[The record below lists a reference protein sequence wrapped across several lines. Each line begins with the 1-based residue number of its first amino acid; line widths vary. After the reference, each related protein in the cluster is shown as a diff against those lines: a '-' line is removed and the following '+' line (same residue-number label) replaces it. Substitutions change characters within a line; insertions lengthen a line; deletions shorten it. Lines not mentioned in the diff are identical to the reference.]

1 MSFNSIESD
10 PIETNPYDLNDMKK
24 IRGYSQQE
32 KDVFPINPEDFNPY
46 DLTHVTTL
54 TLWFSK
60 GKKKRSSLNLSDSNP
75 YDLNDRPF

>member
-10 PIETNPYDLNDMKK
+10 PIETNPYDLNGMRE
-24 IRGYSQQE
+24 IREYPQQE
-32 KDVFPINPEDFNPY
+32 KGASHINPEDFNPY
-46 DLTHVTTL
+46 DLTHVATL

-60 GKKKRSSLNLSDSNP
+60 GKKKRSSPNPSHSNP

>member
-46 DLTHVTTL
+46 DLTHIQSL
-54 TLWFSK
+54 RSK
-60 GKKKRSSLNLSDSNP
+60 GKKEQLSPNPSHSNP